1 MSWNDGYERTQ
12 FKKSQEKL
20 AIQYKQTGMSDEQ
33 INAMFQFDLD
43 VFKNTRNYYRHNQSL
58 SFDDSFD
65 DETRNP
71 LLAHFLD
78 NICANAQPIQN
89 KQFWWIEEIE
99 NESLYT
105 VLKSLEFKDKLI
117 ITLLVFEGYSQSEI
131 ARDFLHTSP
140 QNVSLRIAAIRTL
153 LKPFINYKGG
163 VQ

>member
-12 FKKSQEKL
+12 FKNLQKELAEK
-20 AIQYKQTGMSDEQ
+20 YKQEGMSEDQ
-33 INAMFQFDLD
+33 INEMYQFDLG

-71 LLAHFLD
+71 LLAQFLD
-78 NICANAQPIQN
+78 NICANAQPIQA

-99 NESLYT
+99 NEALYT
-105 VLKSLEFKDKLI
+105 VLNSMESKDKLI
-117 ITLLVFEGYSQSEI
+117 ISLLVFEGYSQSEI

-163 VQ
+163 EQ